1 MHKAPSTSVNV
12 PLSEKQLNGV
22 VEIIARPNRSAS
34 PATLLGVFAALAF
47 SVLMVSLFSYLQ
59 GNVWAPLFAL
69 ADLALVA
76 VCFRWVWRRGE
87 DYDCI
92 RLDSEKVAIESRRG
106 PQARTVSYQTGW
118 ARVWSELDRR
128 GDGSNVFVGSHG
140 KRTEVGSFLIDAQR
154 AHLEALIKMRLG
166 QARLGPGH
174 EGFENVARGHTA

>member
-1 MHKAPSTSVNV
+1 MHKATPTSVNE

-34 PATLLGVFAALAF
+34 PATMLGVFAALAF

-92 RLDSEKVAIESRRG
+92 RMDSEQIAIESRRG
-106 PQARTVSYQTGW
+106 PRHVRSVT
-118 ARVWSELDRR
+118 RP
-128 GDGSNVFVGSHG
+128 DGPGSG
-140 KRTEVGSFLIDAQR
+140 RSSIDA
-154 AHLEALIKMRLG
+154 AMAAMSLS
-166 QARLGPGH
+166 
-174 EGFENVARGHTA
+174 VHTAGARKWEAF